1 MKRYDVVIV
10 GAGPAGATA
19 AYFLA
24 RIGIKVGLIDRQTFP
39 RDKVCGD
46 GVVVPILNRLERM
59 GLAQWVAEN
68 NFNAPSELLFSA
80 PNGQAL
86 HFAPADIG
94 SCYGRVIPRLELDN
108 ALAGQA
114 VKAGADLLEGVN
126 LTGLA
131 RPAPDVIYLSGAHRH
146 NGPQVDFQLASK
158 LLITADGAHAS
169 FTRQLGLV
177 KSEPD
182 LVAVRAYY
190 ENVAGA
196 DSLLEMHYDA
206 TLAPGYAWIFP
217 LSGGRANVG
226 LGTFVSRSR
235 QRGINL
241 KQTLAEFINQN
252 PYVHARLSQARMV
265 SPFKGY
271 PLRTRMNGVT
281 PAADNILVA
290 GEAAGL
296 VNPLNGEGIN
306 TAMVSGELAAQ
317 YAAAALAAGDFSR
330 QQLAGYVQAL
340 QREIGRNHRL
350 FRLFRELIA
359 WPGVLNRI
367 VSRGQRDRDFAQ
379 TLFEVMIELK
389 PPKAVLSPSFIA
401 KVLL

>member
-24 RIGIKVGLIDRQTFP
+24 RTGIKVGLIDRQTFP

-46 GVVVPILNRLERM
+46 GVVVSILNRLERM
-59 GLAQWVAEN
+59 GLARWVAEN

-131 RPAPDVIYLSGAHRH
+131 RPAPDIICLSGAHRH

-226 LGTFVSRSR
+226 LGTFVRRSR

-252 PYVHARLSQARMV
+252 PYAHARLSQARMV
-265 SPFKGY
+265 SPFKG
-271 PLRTRMNGVT
+271 
-281 PAADNILVA
+281 
-290 GEAAGL
+290 
-296 VNPLNGEGIN
+296 
-306 TAMVSGELAAQ
+306 
-317 YAAAALAAGDFSR
+317 
-330 QQLAGYVQAL
+330 
-340 QREIGRNHRL
+340 
-350 FRLFRELIA
+350 
-359 WPGVLNRI
+359 
-367 VSRGQRDRDFAQ
+367 
-379 TLFEVMIELK
+379 
-389 PPKAVLSPSFIA
+389 
-401 KVLL
+401 